1 MSESGWP
8 SEWLRGAL
16 TLLVLRTLVP
26 GPTYGYAVASTLEE
40 HGLGKVKGGTLYP
53 LLARLEADG
62 LIASRWEPGE
72 GGPGRKYF
80 SLTAPGRRHLDSEVR
95 RWDEFS
101 GLVAALLHDGTT
113 PPTTMHD
120 DTTGE
125 PR

>member
-53 LLARLEADG
+53 IVYGQCLLDATIKRAGWLETY
-62 LIASRWEPGE
+62 SPG
-72 GGPGRKYF
+72 KK
-80 SLTAPGRRHLDSEVR
+80 
-95 RWDEFS
+95 
-101 GLVAALLHDGTT
+101 
-113 PPTTMHD
+113 
-120 DTTGE
+120 
-125 PR
+125 